1 MTTARARCQPFAAQE
16 AGGKNM
22 EIMAAHA
29 GRYLML
35 ILSNEDIEKILP
47 VSACLEVLEEAYRDL
62 GNGVAATVPRYD
74 VFSPT
79 KPNEFYEYKTMSG
92 VLPNRKIA
100 ALRLNSSVVKWYEK
114 AGGVRKDKL
123 PVAGGDRY
131 VGLVMLFSTE
141 TGEPLAIFPDGYVQ
155 KLRVAGASAI
165 AARYLARENSK
176 IMALLGSGWQAGA
189 HLMTLSLVRDLKT
202 IRVFSPTTESRKR
215 FLDEWNGKTSA
226 ELVQADSAAQA
237 IDGVDI
243 VTCTTNSIS
252 ALFPGELLQ
261 PGTHV
266 SCVKPCELDAVT
278 YRRSD
283 PLIIHWKEAKP
294 FQIVIGV
301 DPQSIPDV
309 VEGWPHP
316 LTRED
321 SAVWDLPTL
330 SQLITG
336 QHPGRTK
343 DEAISCFCN
352 NVGLGL
358 QFAAVGSEVLAR
370 AREARVGREIPTD
383 WFLESVHP

>member
-1 MTTARARCQPFAAQE
+1 
-16 AGGKNM
+16 
-22 EIMAAHA
+22 
-29 GRYLML
+29 ML

-47 VSACLEVLEEAYRDL
+47 VGACLDVLEEAYRDL
-62 GNGVAATVPRYD
+62 GNGKAATVPRYD

-79 KPNEFYEYKTMSG
+79 RANEFYEYKTMSG
-92 VLPNRKIA
+92 VLPNRNIA

-165 AARYLARENSK
+165 AARYLARSDSTT
-176 IMALLGSGWQAGA
+176 MALLGSGWQASA
-189 HLMTLSLVRDLKT
+189 HLVTLSMVRALKK
-202 IRVFSPTTESRKR
+202 VKVYSPSAESRQR
-215 FLDEWNGKTSA
+215 FLDEWRGRVAA
-226 ELVQADSAAQA
+226 EVVEAGSAAEA
-237 IDGVDI
+237 IEGADV

-252 ALFPGELLQ
+252 PLFPGELLE
-261 PGTHV
+261 PGMHV
-266 SCVKPCELDAVT
+266 SCVKPCELDPAS
-278 YRRSD
+278 YKRAD
-283 PLIIHWKEAKP
+283 PLIIHWREAKP
-294 FQIVIGV
+294 FQIAIGV

-309 VEGWPHP
+309 AEGWQHP
-316 LTRED
+316 ITREAA
-321 SAVWDLPTL
+321 AVWDFPTL
-330 SQLITG
+330 SQLVNG
-336 QHPGRTK
+336 EHPGRLK
-343 DEAISCFCN
+343 EDAISCFCN

>member
-1 MTTARARCQPFAAQE
+1 MTCITAWAFLEVR
-16 AGGKNM
+16 
-22 EIMAAHA
+22 
-29 GRYLML
+29 ML
-35 ILSNEDIEKILP
+35 ILSNDDIEKILP
-47 VSACLEVLEEAYRDL
+47 VGACLDVLEEAYRDL
-62 GNGVAATVPRYD
+62 GNGMAATVPRYD

-92 VLPNRKIA
+92 VLPGRNIA

-165 AARYLARENSK
+165 AARYLARKNSST
-176 IMALLGSGWQAGA
+176 MALLGSGWQASA
-189 HLMTLSLVRDLKT
+189 HLVTMSMIRDLKT
-202 IRVFSPTTESRKR
+202 VKVFSPTPESRQK
-215 FLDEWNGKTSA
+215 FVEEWRGKVKA
-226 ELVQADSAAQA
+226 ELIEASSAAEA
-237 IDGVDI
+237 IKDADMVI
-243 VTCTTNSIS
+243 CTTNSIS

-261 PGTHV
+261 PGMHV
-266 SCVKPCELDAVT
+266 SCVKPCELDALT
-278 YRRSD
+278 YKRSD
-283 PLIIHWKEAKP
+283 PLIIHWREAKP

-309 VEGWPHP
+309 AEGWLHP

-321 SAVWDLPTL
+321 AAIWDLPTI
-330 SQLITG
+330 SQLVNG
-336 QHPGRTK
+336 QHPGRTN
-343 DEAISCFCN
+343 DDSISCFCN

-383 WFLESVHP
+383 WFLEDVHP

>member
-1 MTTARARCQPFAAQE
+1 
-16 AGGKNM
+16 
-22 EIMAAHA
+22 
-29 GRYLML
+29 ML

-47 VSACLEVLEEAYRDL
+47 VGASLDVLEEAYRDL
-62 GNGVAATVPRYD
+62 GNGKAATVPRYD

-92 VLPNRKIA
+92 VLPNRGIA

-114 AGGVRKDKL
+114 AGAVRKDKL

-165 AARYLARENSK
+165 AARYLARK
-176 IMALLGSGWQAGA
+176 DAKVMALLGAGWQASA
-189 HLMTLSLVRDLKT
+189 HLITLTMVRELKQVK
-202 IRVFSPTTESRKR
+202 VFSPTAQSRR
-215 FLDEWNGKTSA
+215 HFVEEWRGKIPADLVEAGSAGEAING
-226 ELVQADSAAQA
+226 ADMV
-237 IDGVDI
+237 I
-243 VTCTTNSIS
+243 CTTNSIS
-252 ALFPGELLQ
+252 ALFPGEILQ
-261 PGTHV
+261 PGMHV
-266 SCVKPCELDAVT
+266 SCVKPCELDATT
-278 YRRSD
+278 YHRAD
-283 PLIIHWKEAKP
+283 PLIIHWHEAKP
-294 FQIVIGV
+294 FQIAIGV
-301 DPQSIPDV
+301 DPQSIPDIA
-309 VEGWPHP
+309 EGWSHP

-321 SAVWDLPTL
+321 TAVWDLPTI
-330 SQLITG
+330 SQLVNG

-343 DEAISCFCN
+343 EDAISCFCN

>member
-1 MTTARARCQPFAAQE
+1 
-16 AGGKNM
+16 
-22 EIMAAHA
+22 
-29 GRYLML
+29 ML

-47 VSACLEVLEEAYRDL
+47 VGACLEVLEEAYRDL
-62 GNGVAATVPRYD
+62 GNGQAATVPRYD

-79 KPNEFYEYKTMSG
+79 NPNEFYEYKTMSG

-165 AARYLARENSK
+165 AARYLACKNATV
-176 IMALLGSGWQAGA
+176 MALLGSGWQASA
-189 HLMTLSLVRDLKT
+189 HLVALSLVRDIEKVK
-202 IRVFSPTTESRKR
+202 VFSPTAQSRRR
-215 FLDEWNGKTSA
+215 FVEEWKKQVSA
-226 ELVQADSAAQA
+226 ELVEADSAAEA
-237 IDGVDI
+237 IDGSDI
-243 VTCTTNSIS
+243 ITCTTNSIS
-252 ALFPGELLQ
+252 PLFPGELLK
-261 PGTHV
+261 PGMHV
-266 SCVKPCELDAVT
+266 SCVKPCELDAGT
-278 YRRSD
+278 YQRSD

-294 FQIVIGV
+294 FQIAIGV

-309 VEGWPHP
+309 AEGWPHP

-321 SAVWDLPTL
+321 TAVWDLPTI
-330 SQLITG
+330 SQLVNG

-343 DEAISCFCN
+343 DEAITCFCN

-370 AREARVGREIPTD
+370 AREARMGREIPTD

>member
-1 MTTARARCQPFAAQE
+1 
-16 AGGKNM
+16 
-22 EIMAAHA
+22 
-29 GRYLML
+29 ML
-35 ILSNEDIEKILP
+35 ILSNDDIEKILP
-47 VSACLEVLEEAYRDL
+47 VGACLDVLEEAYRDL
-62 GNGVAATVPRYD
+62 GNGMAATVPRYD

-92 VLPNRKIA
+92 VLPNRGIA

-131 VGLVMLFSTE
+131 VGLIMLFSTE

-165 AARYLARENSK
+165 AARYLARKNSST
-176 IMALLGSGWQAGA
+176 MALLGSGWQASA
-189 HLMTLSLVRDLKT
+189 HLVTMSMIRDLK
-202 IRVFSPTTESRKR
+202 RVKVFSPTPESRRK
-215 FLDEWNGKTSA
+215 FVEEWRGKVSA
-226 ELVQADSAAQA
+226 ELIEAGSAAEA
-237 IDGVDI
+237 IKDADMVI
-243 VTCTTNSIS
+243 CTTNSIS

-261 PGTHV
+261 PGMHV
-266 SCVKPCELDAVT
+266 SCVKPCELDALT
-278 YRRSD
+278 YKRSD
-283 PLIIHWKEAKP
+283 PLIIHWREAKP

-309 VEGWPHP
+309 AEGWLHP
-316 LTRED
+316 ITRQD
-321 SAVWDLPTL
+321 AAIWDLPTI
-330 SQLITG
+330 SQLVNG

-343 DEAISCFCN
+343 DDAISCFCN

-383 WFLESVHP
+383 WFLEDVHP

>member
-1 MTTARARCQPFAAQE
+1 
-16 AGGKNM
+16 
-22 EIMAAHA
+22 
-29 GRYLML
+29 ML

-47 VSACLEVLEEAYRDL
+47 VGASLDVLEEAYRDL
-62 GNGVAATVPRYD
+62 GNGMAATVPRYD

-92 VLPNRKIA
+92 VLPNRGIA

-114 AGGVRKDKL
+114 AGAVRKDKL

-165 AARYLARENSK
+165 AARYLARK
-176 IMALLGSGWQAGA
+176 DAKVMALLGAGWQASA
-189 HLMTLSLVRDLKT
+189 HLITLTMVRELKQVK
-202 IRVFSPTTESRKR
+202 VFSPTAESRR
-215 FLDEWNGKTSA
+215 HFVEEWRGKIPADLVEAGSAGEAING
-226 ELVQADSAAQA
+226 ADMV
-237 IDGVDI
+237 I
-243 VTCTTNSIS
+243 CTTNSIS
-252 ALFPGELLQ
+252 ALFPGEILQ
-261 PGTHV
+261 PGMHV
-266 SCVKPCELDAVT
+266 SCVKPCELDATT
-278 YRRSD
+278 YQRAD
-283 PLIIHWKEAKP
+283 PLIIHWHEAKP
-294 FQIVIGV
+294 FQIAIGV
-301 DPQSIPDV
+301 DPQSIPDIA
-309 VEGWPHP
+309 EGWSHP

-321 SAVWDLPTL
+321 TAVWDLPTI
-330 SQLITG
+330 SQLVNG

-343 DEAISCFCN
+343 EDAISCFCN